1 MPGRRNTLNKRPIDG
16 GGNALVNRRR
26 PFYPPFVNARR
37 RPLVYAVIGLVAAW
51 MIALGGYALAEHWK
65 MTAEK
70 LRAFLSETDLNR
82 LSGDARARA
91 LRELE
96 DKINA
101 LGPDERRRARLDHL
115 WAQWFAEMSEEEKS
129 QFLDATLPTGFKQML
144 NSFSEL
150 APEKRKQVI
159 DRAVNNLRQAREN
172 PPPDSSQTNTANTN
186 GPVLSEQLQKQ
197 AAVIGLKTV
206 YSDSSAE
213 TKAEL
218 APLLEEVQRT
228 MESGRLNRGGN

>member
-1 MPGRRNTLNKRPIDG
+1 M
-16 GGNALVNRRR
+16 
-26 PFYPPFVNARR
+26 
-37 RPLVYAVIGLVAAW
+37 VYALLALAAAW
-51 MIALGGYALAEHWK
+51 GIALGGYALAGHWK

-70 LRAFLSETDLNR
+70 LRAYLTGVDLNK

-101 LGPDERRRARLDHL
+101 LSPEERRRARVDHL
-115 WAQWFAEMSEEEKS
+115 WSQWFAEMTEEEKS

-144 NSFSEL
+144 NSFSQL
-150 APEKRKQVI
+150 APEKRKQII
-159 DRAVNNLRQAREN
+159 DRSINNLRQAREN
-172 PPPDSSQTNTANTN
+172 PPPDSSQTNGANTN
-186 GPVLSEQLQKQ
+186 GPVLSDQLQKQ
-197 AAVIGLKTV
+197 VAVIGLKSV

-218 APLLEEVQRT
+218 APLLEEVQKT